1 MLASPARLEQAEK
14 FLDCVAICTPQ
25 LGQHAALWGMRHLRP
40 WVEGE
45 RREMLD
51 RRAAV
56 TEGFPRL
63 AARGWRL
70 QGCGA
75 YFAYVAHPLPRGL
88 RDRRQALVAQAG
100 VLLLPGTMFTPEG
113 DEGGARSF
121 RIAFANVNRPGID
134 ALLDR
139 LADATR

>member
-1 MLASPARLEQAEK
+1 
-14 FLDCVAICTPQ
+14 
-25 LGQHAALWGMRHLRP
+25 
-40 WVEGE
+40 
-45 RREMLD
+45 MLD

-63 AARGWRL
+63 EARGWRL

-75 YFAYVAHPLPRGL
+75 YFAYVAHPFPEDSETAAKR
-88 RDRRQALVAQAG
+88 LVKQAG
-100 VLLLPGTMFTPEG
+100 ILLLPGTMFTPEG

-121 RIAFANVNRPGID
+121 RIAFANVDRPGID

-139 LADATR
+139 LADASP